1 MAQQIA
7 LNMDCMEYMR
17 TLPDD
22 SVDVV
27 VADPPYNIGKAEWDK
42 WDTRGGYLRDVGAWL
57 REFSRVVKPTGS
69 VWMFHS
75 DMSQLAPIMADSLT
89 LSGLVFSDFVIL
101 YKRNFRAKS
110 WKTADISS
118 NAGLRSLFPVCE
130 YLVHWFESPG
140 SGTKDKTGLERIYST
155 PECFRELKD
164 WYADRMAALGLTDKD
179 ILAAYRNGTGRSG
192 AMLRHYFRDSQFAI
206 PTADVWTAV
215 FEPLGFGS
223 YEELRASYEELR
235 ASYEELRPYWKTDN
249 EHCNVWEF
257 NGGLATPD
265 GAFHPTSKPVSLYE
279 RVLKISCPPCGC
291 VLDPF
296 LGSGSSR
303 IAAYNLNLDFVGCE
317 IDKQY
322 FDKQE
327 ERFAQHTAQLSL
339 FTE

>member
-42 WDTRGGYLRDVGAWL
+42 WSTRGGYLRDVGAWL

-89 LSGLVFSDFVIL
+89 LPGLVFSDFVTL
-101 YKRNFRAKS
+101 HKRNFRAKS
-110 WKTADISS
+110 WKTAGNAS

-130 YLVHWFESPG
+130 YLVHWFGSPG
-140 SGTKDKTGLERIYST
+140 SGVKDKTGLERIYST
-155 PECFRELKD
+155 TECFRELKD
-164 WYADRMAALGLTDKD
+164 WYAERKAALGLTDGD
-179 ILAAYRNGTGRSG
+179 ILSAYQKGTRRSG
-192 AMLRHYFRDSQFAI
+192 AMLRHYFKDSQFEI
-206 PTADVWTAV
+206 PTADVWAAV

-235 ASYEELRPYWKTDN
+235 PYWKTDD

-257 NGGLATPD
+257 RGVFAVQD
-265 GAFHPTSKPVSLYE
+265 GSFHPTSKPVALYE
-279 RVLKISCPPCGC
+279 RIFNISCKPGGR

-303 IAAYNLNLDFVGCE
+303 IAAYNLNFDFVGCE
-317 IDKQY
+317 IDKAY

-327 ERFAQHTAQLSL
+327 ERFTRHTAQLSL